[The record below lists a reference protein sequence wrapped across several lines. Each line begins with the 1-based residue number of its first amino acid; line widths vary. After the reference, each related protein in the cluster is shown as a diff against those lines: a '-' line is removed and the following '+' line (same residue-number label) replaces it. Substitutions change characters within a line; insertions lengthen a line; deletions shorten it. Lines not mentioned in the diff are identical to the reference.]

1 MMPFQSILADID
13 KLKSVLDSYYPIPND
28 RLQKINYKFRLE
40 WNYHSNKMEG
50 GTLTFEETR
59 SVMMAQLDI
68 HGKPLRDVLEMRGHD
83 EVIKNIQ
90 KVGRGEIRLTENKIK
105 DIHKAIIF
113 DDDDLLGVLKN
124 RNNYIYNYAGERF
137 DFTPKEETATA
148 LNTLTNW
155 LDNELKAVNRKQ
167 KKSKRTI
174 PEIAFEYHLR
184 FLTIHPFLDG
194 NGRTGRILMNLI
206 LISNGYSPI
215 IIRTE
220 EKDVYSKLIAHAQ
233 QYEENPIPFYEMLG
247 KLLIR
252 SLQTCIK
259 GAEGDNI
266 FEMEDWEK
274 RLQLLGQQNT
284 MEQYILKS
292 EKGISAAFDNTFLP
306 LLNYAELKLSAF
318 DKLYAQKSTLNTISM
333 GDDPVT
339 YTTLGVPEIIK
350 QLKNEDKL
358 GALQA
363 ILVCFEWSDFKKFS
377 KMDSI
382 YVNLGINLTETGFS
396 IRKSTFLKAIVI
408 EKKYNES
415 MSYEEIQLFI
425 NELGNQL
432 TDTIENQLFTN

>member
-13 KLKSVLDSYYPIPND
+13 KLKSVLDGYYPIPND

-113 DDDDLLGVLKN
+113 DDDDLPGILKN

-137 DFTPKEETATA
+137 DFTPKEETAAA

-155 LDNELKAVNRKQ
+155 LDNALKAVN
-167 KKSKRTI
+167 KKSKKAKRTI
-174 PEIAFEYHLR
+174 PDIAFEYHLR

-206 LISNGYSPI
+206 LISNGYPPI

-233 QYEENPIPFYEMLG
+233 QYEENPLPFYEMLG
-247 KLLIR
+247 
-252 SLQTCIK
+252 
-259 GAEGDNI
+259 NI

-274 RLQLLGQQNT
+274 RLQLLEHQNT
-284 MEQYILKS
+284 KEQNIVKS
-292 EKGISAAFDNTFLP
+292 EKTIFTVLDNTFLP
-306 LLNYAELKLSAF
+306 LLSYAELKFSAF
-318 DKLYAQKSTLNTISM
+318 DKLYAHKSTANTILLEDNL
-333 GDDPVT
+333 GTFD
-339 YTTLGVPEIIK
+339 TLNVAETVK
-350 QLKNEDKL
+350 QLKNNHQL
-358 GALQA
+358 GALRT
-363 ILVCFEWSDFKKFS
+363 ITVCLQWSDFKQSRKVENI
-377 KMDSI
+377 SI
-382 YVNLGINLTETGFS
+382 TLELRLTETGFS
-396 IRKSTFLKAIVI
+396 ICKSTLLNTFVV
-408 EKKYNES
+408 EKKYNEY
-415 MSYEEIQLFI
+415 MSYEEIQRFI
-425 NELGNQL
+425 NEIGSQI
-432 TDTIENQLFTN
+432 TDTIENQLFANKNTPQ